1 MWDDARQMNAL
12 ALTLGLLAG
21 LGLVVA
27 TIVFVVRLPAFA
39 FGEVV
44 ITGPLA
50 RANAAQLEAVVRD
63 DLAGTFF
70 TMDLARARATLANVP
85 WIRDVALRRQWP
97 DRLEITV
104 SEHDPLARFNDGQF
118 VSTRGEIFAA
128 ESRDTLPRFEGPET
142 RAAEMV
148 ERYRSWNGALQPLA
162 LRLSEVRLSARG
174 GWRLKAT
181 GADGDLTLE
190 LGRDDP
196 DGRLA
201 RFVGAHRQT
210 LGALSRAGTKVDAV
224 DLRYRNGFAARV
236 PSFREKGIKPVPA
249 A

>member
-12 ALTLGLLAG
+12 ALTLVILAVAG
-21 LGLVVA
+21 LA
-27 TIVFVVRLPAFA
+27 AASIAFVVRSPAFA

-44 ITGPLA
+44 VTGPLD
-50 RANAAQLEAVVRD
+50 RASAAQLEAVIRD

-70 TMDLARARATLANVP
+70 TMDLGRARATLARVS
-85 WIRDVALRRQWP
+85 WVRDVALRRQWP

-104 SEHDPLARFNDGQF
+104 AEHEPLARFNDGQF
-118 VSTRGEIFAA
+118 VSARGEVFAA
-128 ESRDTLPRFEGPET
+128 ESRDVLPKFDGPEP

-148 ERYRSWNGALQPLA
+148 ERYQAWSAAVRPLG
-162 LRLSEVRLSARG
+162 LSVTEVRLSARG
-174 GWRLKAT
+174 GWRLRAR
-181 GADGDLTLE
+181 GNDAELAIE

-201 RFVGAHRQT
+201 RFVAVHGRT
-210 LGALSRAGTKVDAV
+210 LGALARAGTKVDAV

-236 PSFREKGIKPVPA
+236 PSFREKGAKPA